1 MVVMVL
7 GMFAVILVIFVMMMV
22 VMMLG
27 MFAVILVIIVM
38 AVVMVLGMLVIIL
51 VIFVMMMVVM
61 MLGMPA
67 VINAIAVMM
76 VMALMLGKSGVILLQ
91 TLFFLFHSRFRFVVS
106 HNSSFLMFFHI
117 RIINVLV
124 LKILM

>member
-1 MVVMVL
+1 MMVV
-7 GMFAVILVIFVMMMV
+7 MV

-38 AVVMVLGMLVIIL
+38 AVVMVLGML
-51 VIFVMMMVVM
+51 
-61 MLGMPA
+61 A